1 MVVKRAKT
9 DVINLKL
16 RIREVL
22 RGKLAASAKRHGV
35 SLNTEISN
43 RLEAS
48 LRGDRYDVLS
58 QQIQL
63 MRDQVNALAETPLT
77 LRTAAQKQKEQK

>member
-48 LRGDRYDVLS
+48 LRGDRYDVLA

-63 MRDQVNALAETPLT
+63 MRDQVNDLANTPLALA
-77 LRTAAQKQKEQK
+77 AAQKQREKK